1 MYSSAMEQ
9 LRKASSVVDEKD
21 SKALLLC
28 TIAECETLMLNQN
41 DAIDSL
47 QGAYS
52 MIIDDPDVSIEIKCT
67 VIHTLAG
74 FNAMAFRL
82 EDAVENYQTALLLHN
97 KDYKKDREELMRSLS
112 KSCVVL
118 NKDIDALQFFYSNKT
133 RLNIESFCVS
143 YDEIKSASNEIIRHF
158 ALEKDLRSCAKC
170 VNCIINF
177 AMLLIPDKI
186 DLTIEMAKL
195 LQKIGGVMLQAQDY
209 EIAVKYHELS
219 LCTKRILYS
228 DENQDTS
235 YTYSCLGEVYDR
247 KGEHQNSLNNFKEA
261 MNGSDSDNQLLII
274 DKMAMVLSQ
283 MERFNDAKDC
293 YKSAIIM
300 CENTEQRIL
309 LLNNLGNVYVCS
321 GHLDEALS
329 CYSEAL
335 TIKSK
340 DLKLDED
347 IEYVLFNI
355 GKVHTIRH

>member
-1 MYSSAMEQ
+1 
-9 LRKASSVVDEKD
+9 
-21 SKALLLC
+21 
-28 TIAECETLMLNQN
+28 
-41 DAIDSL
+41 
-47 QGAYS
+47 
-52 MIIDDPDVSIEIKCT
+52 
-67 VIHTLAG
+67 
-74 FNAMAFRL
+74 MAFRL

-97 KDYKKDREELMRSLS
+97 KDYEKDREELMRSLS

-143 YDEIKSASNEIIRHF
+143 YDEIKSANNEIIRHF

-195 LQKIGGVMLQAQDY
+195 LQQIGGVMLQAQDY

-309 LLNNLGNVYVCS
+309 LVSVVIISN
-321 GHLDEALS
+321 
-329 CYSEAL
+329 
-335 TIKSK
+335 
-340 DLKLDED
+340 
-347 IEYVLFNI
+347 
-355 GKVHTIRH
+355 